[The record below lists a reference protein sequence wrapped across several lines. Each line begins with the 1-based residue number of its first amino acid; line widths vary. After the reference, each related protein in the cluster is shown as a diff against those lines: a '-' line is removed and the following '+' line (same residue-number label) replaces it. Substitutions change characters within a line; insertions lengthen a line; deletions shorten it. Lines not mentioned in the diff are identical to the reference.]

1 MRRRDFFV
9 LVGIATAA
17 RVLDANALESG
28 KLYKIGILTAGGPG
42 PLTPLRDMLRED
54 LRELGLIEG
63 KNLAFEGRYAEND
76 LDRLPALAAELVSL
90 EVDLIIAMG
99 TLAPL
104 AAKRATVTIPI
115 VMAAA
120 GDPVGS
126 GLIASLARP
135 GGNVTGTSLMVPDLG
150 GKRLELV
157 KELLPEISRVAV
169 LWNAANP
176 YSALVFKA
184 TVGAAWTLAIEVQ
197 SLEVRGPADF
207 DGAFEAATGQ
217 HIGALIAVEDP
228 LTNDHRHKIAEF
240 AAGKRLPMIAGL
252 RMFAEAG
259 GLMSYGADVS
269 DTFRR
274 SVAYVAKILKG
285 AKPSDLPV
293 EQPTKFELVINLK
306 TAKALGLTIPPLI
319 LARADEVIE

>member
-76 LDRLPALAAELVSL
+76 LDRLPALAAELVSR
-90 EVDLIIAMG
+90 EVDLIIGMG

-135 GGNVTGTSLMVPDLG
+135 GGNVTGTSLMAPDLG

-197 SLEVRGPADF
+197 SLEVRVSD
-207 DGAFEAATGQ
+207 
-217 HIGALIAVEDP
+217 IA
-228 LTNDHRHKIAEF
+228 F
-240 AAGKRLPMIAGL
+240 AAGFRSVRRFNDAF
-252 RMFAEAG
+252 RAT
-259 GLMSYGADVS
+259 YGRPPS
-269 DTFRR
+269 SFRR
-274 SVAYVAKILKG
+274 SVR
-285 AKPSDLPV
+285 PNCSPDLTLAPY
-293 EQPTKFELVINLK
+293 E
-306 TAKALGLTIPPLI
+306 KALVSGEGPLK
-319 LARADEVIE
+319 REPNRSQVRMH